1 MWMSLFRFAGTA
13 LKWIGFGW
21 LFSNTVGDDDNSTPF
36 WVWTLVGF
44 VAAVVLFFVF
54 FGNRGRKVLMRLR
67 R

>member
-1 MWMSLFRFAGTA
+1 MWMAAVLFAGTA

-21 LFSNTVGDDDNSTPF
+21 LFSNTVGDDDEMPF
-36 WVWTLVGF
+36 WVWTFVGF

-54 FGNRGRKVLMRLR
+54 FGDRGRKMLMRSR